1 MKLCSICFMYIGKEM
16 IMFVSCFPIIFIF
29 CMISSDH
36 SVLQYAQGEVNIC
49 IMTRLFHLSDE
60 LAVIPVASHFKLYQC
75 CFLLSNL

>member
-1 MKLCSICFMYIGKEM
+1 M

-29 CMISSDH
+29 CTISFDH
-36 SVLQYAQGEVNIC
+36 SVLQYAQEVNIC
-49 IMTRLFHLSDE
+49 FMTWLFHLSDE